1 MTRFN
6 PIDNGADISSDASQL
21 IHGCM
26 YCVDQ
31 CDQLLRMISQSIY
44 VNSTENSSSVGAHIR
59 HILDRYQSFFNG
71 IPEGVINYDARKQDK
86 SIESNLEAANFAL
99 SSLSR
104 RIEALDLA
112 ENLGRG
118 VTVCESVHHERPSV
132 SIPSTVDRELMELV
146 NHSTHH
152 LAIIALLVKPF
163 GFIVGS
169 DFGKAPSTIVHE
181 RS

>member
-6 PIDNGADISSDASQL
+6 PIDNGACISSDASQL

-31 CDQLLRMISQSIY
+31 LPRMISQSIY

-59 HILDRYQSFFNG
+59 HILDRYQSFFTD
-71 IPEGVINYDARKQDK
+71 IPEGVINYNFRKQDK

-112 ENLGRG
+112 ENLGRA
-118 VTVCESVHHERPSV
+118 VTVCESLHHERPSM

-146 NHSTHH
+146 NHSIHH

-163 GFIVGS
+163 GFTVGS
-169 DFGKAPSTIVHE
+169 DFGKAPSTIVYE